1 MSLLFRIVYAA
12 HANGTHHKLALD
24 GLTDL
29 ARGDA
34 EAWQR
39 LFLKYVARLLEGSK
53 APDNQFKDFKNHV
66 LHVGDSYW
74 GGAPE
79 QAENWYGKL
88 VAALREANW
97 DEAAWCAGV
106 LSHYVTDPVHPFHTA
121 QSEAENAIHRAV
133 EWSINRG
140 YDALRREALA
150 RARAETAVAPDGT
163 GWLAELVCRGAEKA
177 NKHYG
182 ALIAHY
188 DFNVGVVDPPAGLDA
203 RAREIVGDLILYASS
218 SFARALERAIDE
230 SGATAPDVSLTAET
244 FLATLAMPR
253 KWMEKRLANTEDR
266 RAVEAMYDEV
276 MAAGRGDKTL
286 SEDDRMVRDLHAA
299 EVLKPRQEKLAAA
312 RSGRIAKAPVPP
324 LLPTQRTP
332 VQAMPE
338 RPATQSAIAAVPP
351 PLPPAMPYVPQT
363 AAASP
368 TATNLVPP
376 PIPANDPPAPALTSV
391 PPVPRALGERLARMA
406 PALPAE
412 TVEKQAAGEVSEP
425 ARPATGATSRRRRI
439 TLGDEVEAAPAIG
452 VRLSERLQRIGI
464 LTVGDLLAADA
475 GDVARQLAVRQI
487 SESTVALWQGATRLV
502 MTLPIVN
509 GTQAQLLAGA
519 GFASVEAIAAADP
532 VDLSAALLRYATTPA
547 GQQLLRDG
555 DAPDV
560 ERTKTWIDA
569 ATAAVSAAA

>member
-29 ARGDA
+29 ARSDA

-39 LFLKYVARLLEGSK
+39 LFLKNVARLLEGSK

-66 LHVGDSYW
+66 LHVGDNYW

-79 QAENWYGKL
+79 QAQNWYGKL
-88 VAALREANW
+88 VAALRDANW

-140 YDALRREALA
+140 YDALRRDAAA
-150 RARAETAVAPDGT
+150 RARAETAVTPDGT

-188 DFNVGVVDPPAGLDA
+188 NFNVGVVDPPAGLDA

-218 SFARALERAIDE
+218 SFARVLERAIDE

-253 KWMEKRLANTEDR
+253 KWMEKRLANAEDR
-266 RAVEAMYDEV
+266 RAVEAMYDEL
-276 MAAGRGDKTL
+276 MATGRVEKTL
-286 SEDDRMVRDLHAA
+286 PEDDRVVRDLHAA
-299 EVLKPRQEKLAAA
+299 EVLKPRQEKLASA
-312 RSGRIAKAPVPP
+312 RSGRIAKAPAPP
-324 LLPTQRTP
+324 LPTQRTSM
-332 VQAMPE
+332 QATPE
-338 RPATQSAIAAVPP
+338 RPVSLSALASAPP
-351 PLPPAMPYVPQT
+351 PLPPAMPYIPLPDSTTPAAIIPVQPPVP
-363 AAASP
+363 AS
-368 TATNLVPP
+368 
-376 PIPANDPPAPALTSV
+376 DPPAPALSSV

-406 PALPAE
+406 IAPLAATAE
-412 TVEKQAAGEVSEP
+412 NQADDEAGESS
-425 ARPATGATSRRRRI
+425 RHATGTSSRRRRI
-439 TLGDEVEAAPAIG
+439 TLDDDVEAAPAIG

-464 LTVGDLLAADA
+464 RTVGDLLAADA
-475 GDVARQLAVRQI
+475 GDTARQLDVRHI
-487 SESTVALWQGATRLV
+487 SEATVALWQGATRLV
-502 MTLPIVN
+502 MALPIVN

-519 GFASVEAIAAADP
+519 GFPSVEAIAAADP

-555 DAPDV
+555 DVPDV
-560 ERTKTWIDA
+560 ERTKSWIDA
-569 ATAAVSAAA
+569 AAAAVSAAA